1 MPIVNFGRADEPGF
15 ELKASDDMIAVR
27 THSRRSL
34 RGGPVPS
41 AAEAGIADAQLVV
54 AFPEAGVEVYRVPRA
69 RGGRSLGDRKAALRL
84 VPDVQFA
91 GGVLEDPQSGEPVL
105 YTENLFIKFVDVAE
119 PDRCR
124 EVLRQAGLTIKNEP
138 TYATN
143 AFFAAAP
150 EDTGQKVFDIAQQ
163 LLRRDDVEFCHPELV
178 RERAAKAI
186 APQQWHL
193 RATTLGGIA
202 INAGANVEAAH
213 RDSQGEGI
221 TIAVIDDGFDV
232 DHPEF
237 NRSGKVVS
245 PRDATEDSADP
256 RPKDLGSPDDHGTAC
271 AGVACADGR
280 GGASGVAP
288 KARLMPIRL
297 ASGLG
302 SQREAAAFRFAAD
315 NGADVISCSWGP
327 PDGRWWDADDPRHAR
342 VVQLPASTRLA
353 IDYATSSGRGGKG
366 CVVLFAAGNGNEPVE
381 NDGYA
386 SYERVIAVAACNDR
400 GKRSVYSDF
409 GAPLWCAFP
418 SSDFGHPPF
427 NHPEPLTPGIWTTDR
442 SGTANGYNP
451 RDGGGDPEGHYTD
464 SFGGTSSSCPG
475 AAGVAALVLSAN
487 PDLRREDVRDILR
500 RCCDPID
507 PQGGSY
513 DAEGRSR
520 FFGFGRL
527 NAASAVELA
536 RPRPGDTLHLTRVY
550 NRPIPDLGTVGVSLE
565 VGEPSPVESLSVS
578 VDIAHTYVGDLVLT
592 LIPPPSAGSRRIVLH
607 DRLGGSSRNLRMTY
621 DAVNTP
627 ALSAFRGKPAQGTW
641 QLEIRDAAARDTG
654 TLTSFGLSL
663 AFSTPADRNG
673 QPAPAS
679 SLAAPAPA
687 PPRRTRRPGTRSST
701 KS

>member
-1 MPIVNFGRADEPGF
+1 MPIVHFGRADEPGF
-15 ELKASDDMIAVR
+15 ELKPSDDMIAVR
-27 THSRRSL
+27 THSRRPL
-34 RGGPVPS
+34 RGGPVAS
-41 AAEAGIADAQLVV
+41 AAEAGIADAQLVL
-54 AFPEAGVEVYRVPRA
+54 AFPEAGVEVYRIPRA

-105 YTENLFIKFVDVAE
+105 YTENLFIKFVDDAD

-124 EVLRQAGLTIKNEP
+124 EVIRQAGLTIKDEP

-150 EDTGQKVFDIAQQ
+150 EDTGQKVFDIARQ
-163 LLRRDDVEFCHPELV
+163 LLERDDVEFCHPELV

-193 RATTLGGIA
+193 KATTIGGIA
-202 INAGANVEAAH
+202 VNAGANVEAAH
-213 RDSQGEGI
+213 RDSQGEGV

-232 DHPEF
+232 DHDEF

-245 PRDATEDSADP
+245 PRDATQGTNDP
-256 RPKDLGSPDDHGTAC
+256 RPKDQFYQDDHGTSC

-280 GGASGVAP
+280 NGASGVAP

-297 ASGLG
+297 SSALG
-302 SQREAAAFRFAAD
+302 SQQEAEAFRWAAD
-315 NGADVISCSWGP
+315 HGADVISCSWGP
-327 PDGRWWDADDPRHAR
+327 PDGRWWDADDPRHDR
-342 VVQLPASTRLA
+342 VVPLPASTRLA

-366 CVVLFAAGNGNEPVE
+366 CVVFFAAGNGNEPVE
-381 NDGYA
+381 HDGYA
-386 SYERVIAVAACNDR
+386 SYGRVIAVAACNDR

-409 GAPLWCAFP
+409 GDALWCSFP
-418 SSDFGHPPF
+418 SSDFGHSPF

-442 SGTANGYNP
+442 SGTALGYNA
-451 RDGGGDPEGHYTD
+451 RSGGGDPEGDYTE

-475 AAGVAALVLSAN
+475 AAGVAALVLAAN
-487 PDLRREDVRDILR
+487 PDLRREEVRDILR

-513 DAEGRSR
+513 DADGRSR
-520 FFGFGRL
+520 SFGFGRL

-536 RPRPGDTLHLTRVY
+536 RPRPGDTLHMTRVY
-550 NRPIPDLGTVGVSLE
+550 NRPIPDLRTIGVSLE
-565 VGEPSPVESLSVS
+565 VCDASPMEALAVR

-592 LIPPPSAGSRRIVLH
+592 LIPPASAGPRRVVLH
-607 DRLGGSSRNLRMTY
+607 DRLGGPSRNLRMTY

-627 ALSAFRGKPAQGTW
+627 ALSAFRGKSAKGTW
-641 QLEIRDAAARDTG
+641 QLEIRDAAARDVG

-663 AFSTPADRNG
+663 TFSSAVDRNG
-673 QPAPAS
+673 EPAPATAS
-679 SLAAPAPA
+679 AAPR
-687 PPRRTRRPGTRSST
+687 PRRRPRSRAS
-701 KS
+701 SGS